1 MKAANA
7 LALSPDAEPYLFL
20 HPKVSMDVFIS
31 FSDELEVQG

>member
-7 LALSPDAEPYLFL
+7 LALSPDAEPYL